1 MQHIENYE
9 IKCYA
14 RLVGMMDNGNT
25 KVVDPEYVT
34 PPEVFW
40 EQDRLGQLDRA
51 SLIEEINFI
60 HEKVVE
66 FASHIADEATEH
78 LTNQQ
83 KQIESEN
90 DQ

>member
-1 MQHIENYE
+1 MSDNYE

-14 RLVGMMDNGNT
+14 RLVGMMDNGST
-25 KVVDPEYVT
+25 KIVDHSEVV

-51 SLIEEINFI
+51 SLIEEINFMA
-60 HEKVVE
+60 EMVVE
-66 FASHIADEATEH
+66 FASDIADEAVDQ
-78 LTNQQ
+78 LTCQQ
-83 KQIESEN
+83 KQIEAEN

>member
-1 MQHIENYE
+1 MSDNYE

-60 HEKVVE
+60 TEKVVE
-66 FASHIADEATEH
+66 FANHIANEAVDQ
-78 LTNQQ
+78 LTGQQ
-83 KQIESEN
+83 KQIECEVVE
-90 DQ
+90 

>member
-1 MQHIENYE
+1 MSENYE

-14 RLVGMMDNGNT
+14 RLVGMMDNGST
-25 KVVDPEYVT
+25 KIVDHSEVV

-51 SLIEEINFI
+51 SLIEEINFMA
-60 HEKVVE
+60 EMVVE
-66 FASHIADEATEH
+66 FASDIADEAIEH

-83 KQIESEN
+83 KQIEAEN
-90 DQ
+90 D